1 VTTAARILTF
11 MEKLLIAVGST
22 RKPKLGAVSQALE
35 SFASKLRPAAPY
47 EVVGIEVESGV
58 SHTPSTRQEMMRGA
72 RLRAEALLERSR
84 RERRGWHFFVGLEGG
99 LDVVHE
105 PAISRAAS
113 DAEVP
118 SPRVFLESW
127 AYVTNGQNGYFG
139 RSPAAEVPELLAHEV
154 LDRGVELAVAI
165 DKFAGS
171 VGIRD
176 GEGAWGV
183 LSSGLITRQEAFRLA
198 LIAAFAPFYNNQM
211 YQEVSAA
218 TARS

>member
-1 VTTAARILTF
+1 

-58 SHTPSTRQEMMRGA
+58 SHTPSTRQE
-72 RLRAEALLERSR
+72 
-84 RERRGWHFFVGLEGG
+84 
-99 LDVVHE
+99 
-105 PAISRAAS
+105 
-113 DAEVP
+113 
-118 SPRVFLESW
+118 
-127 AYVTNGQNGYFG
+127 
-139 RSPAAEVPELLAHEV
+139 
-154 LDRGVELAVAI
+154 
-165 DKFAGS
+165 
-171 VGIRD
+171 
-176 GEGAWGV
+176 
-183 LSSGLITRQEAFRLA
+183 AFRLA